1 MFGLHGLHSSV
12 LHFSSLLIAL
22 FVSALLLKT
31 SSVRGTWGIK
41 VFFNPVNFYYII
53 NNFSIDP
60 HSFDT
65 DLLLK
70 IFLIDTF

>member
-53 NNFSIDP
+53 NKLIILVLIYINLILI
-60 HSFDT
+60 HY
-65 DLLLK
+65 LK
-70 IFLIDTF
+70 YF